1 MSLTTEQVKKIATLS
16 RLKMDDAEI
25 TKHCLQLNKIFDW
38 IAQLNEVNTDN
49 VAPLTSIEQSSLM
62 LRTDKITEGPNQDQL
77 MKTSPGSKHGYFIV
91 PRVIE

>member
-1 MSLTTEQVKKIATLS
+1 MSLTTEQVKKIANLS

-25 TKHCLQLNKIFDW
+25 TKHYLQLNKIFDW
-38 IAQLNEVNTDN
+38 VAQLNEVNTDN

-62 LRTDKITEGPNQDQL
+62 LRKDAVTEGSEQDHL
-77 MKTSPGSKHGYFIV
+77 MKTCPNSKHGYFVV